1 MRINLS
7 IENASAELLAA
18 ILPFLA
24 GASHQPNAETVA
36 ALQASRSGDV
46 TRAESVEDAIQPEP
60 DTPANAVT
68 QQAAGAAGGVSQL
81 IAKLDS
87 SFKRAK
93 TVTLKGGAQGKEGDY
108 VTTEGSDEEGL
119 IEAVYRGRAVV
130 SFEDGSFDE
139 YGSSTLTLV
148 PASDESKA
156 PAEPA
161 PAEPASAEAPRRRRQ
176 TAEPEAPASSGDPEA
191 DEVYAKAAKL
201 DPGALNA
208 ILKEFDMASI
218 EEFADL
224 EGDDRV
230 EFIEIIREEA
240 AQ

>member
-7 IENASAELLAA
+7 IENASAELLTA
-18 ILPFLA
+18 ILPFLS
-24 GASHQPNAETVA
+24 GASVQPNAETVA
-36 ALQASRSGDV
+36 ALQASRNGDV
-46 TRAESVEDAIQPEP
+46 TRAESIEDAIQSQP
-60 DTPANAVT
+60 DTPANEGT

-81 IAKLDS
+81 IAKLDAAY
-87 SFKRAK
+87 KRAK

-108 VTTEGSDEEGL
+108 VTTEDSDEEGL

-148 PASDESKA
+148 EGGGDEAKPEEA
-156 PAEPA
+156 PAA
-161 PAEPASAEAPRRRRQ
+161 PAAAAEAPRRRRQ
-176 TAEPEAPASSGDPEA
+176 AAEPEAPASSGDPEA

-224 EGDDRV
+224 EGDDRT

>member
-7 IENASAELLAA
+7 IENASVELLTA
-18 ILPFLA
+18 ILPFMS
-24 GASHQPNAETVA
+24 GATVQTTPPTTGLSGTTPDTVIADEVAEEA
-36 ALQASRSGDV
+36 PV
-46 TRAESVEDAIQPEP
+46 TQTQPEP
-60 DTPANAVT
+60 TGA
-68 QQAAGAAGGVSQL
+68 AAGDGVAAL

-108 VTTEGSDEEGL
+108 VTTEAGEEGV

-130 SFEDGSFDE
+130 SFEDGTGDE

-148 PASDESKA
+148 PADDNK
-156 PAEPA
+156 PAEP
-161 PAEPASAEAPRRRRQ
+161 EPAAAATEAPRRRRAA
-176 TAEPEAPASSGDPEA
+176 AEPEAPASSGDPEA

-201 DPGALNA
+201 DPGALTA
-208 ILKEFDMASI
+208 ILKEFDMSDI
-218 EEFADL
+218 KEFAEL
-224 EGDDRV
+224 EGEDRSD
-230 EFIEIIREEA
+230 FIAIIREEA